1 MQTAWDSS
9 KLPRPF
15 DEDRLR
21 RGYERLHEALSSSD
35 TITPQD
41 AETLAG
47 LLDHDDMAAMLG
59 CLFGNSPYLT
69 RSVLKEPAVLLDAYL
84 EGFDSCLDQILS
96 PLAGP
101 PPERAGTA
109 ETMTLLRDVKRRA
122 ALLIAMA
129 ELARSWSAMEVV
141 QAISWLA
148 DLSLNYALAQA
159 MRDAA
164 RIGKFTL
171 PCPEEPLRDSGVF
184 VIGMGKLGAQELNY
198 SSDVD
203 VILLYDQE
211 KIDYLS
217 ADRAQQVFVRLTR
230 DWVKIM
236 EQLTGDGYV
245 FRMDL
250 RLRPDPGSTPL
261 AISARAA
268 ETYYETLGQNWERA
282 AMIKAR
288 IVAGDPA
295 CGTAFLNR
303 LIPFVWRKHLDFL
316 ALQDIHGIKR
326 QINAQRG
333 YHDMTLNGHNVKLGQ
348 GGIREIEFFAQTQQ
362 LIWGGR
368 DAELRS
374 PQTPQTLQDL
384 AAKGHI
390 TFLAAA
396 DLQAAY
402 SYLRIV
408 EHRLQMIE
416 DQQTQ
421 TLPEDSRGMAHIAT
435 FVGHGD
441 EAEFRK
447 TLLRHLSCVQN
458 HYAELFEDHDD
469 PPELEGNLVF
479 TGAEDDPG
487 TLQTLE
493 NLGFERPEQISAAVR
508 AWHHGRYRATRSRR
522 AREILTELI
531 PSLLKALG
539 GTANPDMAF
548 RSFDAFLSHLP
559 GGVQLFSLFKT
570 VPQLLELL
578 AGIVGSAPRLAEH
591 LGRNASVLDF
601 VLCPEFFDSDW
612 PLNVLIHELNEKLIE
627 GNDVQDWLDLTRRWA
642 NDHKFRLGVLSLRGD
657 LTPHAAGRGL
667 ADVADTVI
675 AGLFPR
681 IEAEFQRKHGKVA
694 GGGLV
699 VLAMGKHGGQELS
712 ASSDLDLIFVYDVAD
727 GVQESDGA
735 HPLTPGLYYTRLSQR
750 LINALS
756 APTGEG
762 ILYKLD
768 MRLRPSGTDGPI
780 ACRLDTFED
789 YQNTHA
795 WTWEH
800 MALTR
805 LRAIYGPD
813 ALRKKT
819 TAIAQQVLM
828 RQRDREKLRTDVKEM
843 RERIGKTHP
852 GKKSFDIKYRRGG
865 LVDLEFIAQYL
876 QLKYAHDHPEILS
889 ATTRYV
895 FKSAGTLGLLNSG
908 EAGKLADA
916 CSFWL
921 AIQGVER
928 LTLENASDPVDQS
941 PDLQRLM
948 AKAGLCEDFDA
959 LVAKMTETAHF
970 VTRCYE
976 ALIASPQRAPGSPY
990 EQIG

>member
-1 MQTAWDSS
+1 MQTAWDCGN
-9 KLPRPF
+9 LPRPF
-15 DEDRLR
+15 DQDRLR
-21 RGYERLHEALSSSD
+21 RGYERLNETLSSSE
-35 TITPQD
+35 TITAQD

-47 LLDHDDMAAMLG
+47 FLAHDDMAAMLG

-69 RSVLKEPAVLLDAYL
+69 RSVLKEPNVLLDAYL
-84 EGFDSCLDQILS
+84 QGFDNCLDQILS
-96 PLAGP
+96 PLAAP
-101 PPERAGTA
+101 PPQQATTA
-109 ETMTLLRDVKRRA
+109 ETMALLRGVKRRA

-159 MRDAA
+159 LRDSA
-164 RIGKFTL
+164 RWRKFTL
-171 PCPEEPLRDSGVF
+171 PCPEDPLRHSGVF

-211 KIDYLS
+211 KIDYLP
-217 ADRAQQVFVRLTR
+217 ADQAQQIFVRLTR

-236 EQLTGDGYV
+236 EHLTGEGYV

-288 IVAGDPA
+288 IVAGDRPA
-295 CGTAFLNR
+295 GEAFLSH
-303 LIPFVWRKHLDFL
+303 LVPFVWRKHLDFL
-316 ALQDIHGIKR
+316 ALQDIHAIKR

-333 YHDMTLNGHNVKLGQ
+333 YHDIKLNGHNVKLGQ
-348 GGIREIEFFAQTQQ
+348 GGIREIEFFVQTQQ

-390 TFLAAA
+390 TFLTAA

-421 TLPEDSRGMAHIAT
+421 TLPEDSDGMAHIAT
-435 FVGHGD
+435 FIGHD
-441 EAEFRK
+441 SEAEFRE
-447 TLLRHLSCVQN
+447 TLLQHLCCVQN
-458 HYAELFEDHDD
+458 HYAELFEDHND

-487 TLQTLE
+487 TLQTLA
-493 NLGFERPEQISAAVR
+493 NLGFERPAQISAAVR

-522 AREILTELI
+522 AREILTELV

-539 GTANPDMAF
+539 DTANPDMAF

-570 VPQLLELL
+570 APQLLALL
-578 AGIVGSAPRLAEH
+578 AGIVGAAPRLAEH

-612 PLNVLIHELNEKLIE
+612 PLNVLAYELNEKLVE
-627 GNDVQDWLDLTRRWA
+627 GQDVQDWLDLTRRWA

-657 LTPHAAGRGL
+657 LTPHVAGRGL
-667 ADVADTVI
+667 SDVADTVMT
-675 AGLFPR
+675 GLFPR

-694 GGGLV
+694 GAGLV

-727 GVQESDGA
+727 GVKESDGDQ
-735 HPLTPGLYYTRLSQR
+735 PLTPGLYYTRLSQR

-768 MRLRPSGTDGPI
+768 MRLRPSGADGPI

-789 YQNTHA
+789 YQNTKA

-805 LRAIYGPD
+805 LRAVYGPD
-813 ALRKKT
+813 TLRKKT
-819 TAIAQQVLM
+819 TAIARQVLT
-828 RQRDREKLRTDVKEM
+828 RARDLEKLRTDIKEM
-843 RERIGKTHP
+843 RERMIKTHP
-852 GKKSFDIKYRRGG
+852 GKKAFDIKHRRGG

-876 QLKYAHDHPEILS
+876 QLRHAHEHPEILS

-895 FKSAGTLGLLNSG
+895 FKSAGELGLLNAG

-928 LTLENASDPVDQS
+928 LTLENNADPADQS
-941 PDLQRLM
+941 PDLQRLL
-948 AKAGLCEDFDA
+948 AQAGLCEDFDT
-959 LVAKMTETAHF
+959 LTEKMTETAHF
-970 VTRCYE
+970 VSQCYDT
-976 ALIASPQRAPGSPY
+976 LIASA
-990 EQIG
+990 